1 MTEGMKTTYSANLSS
16 RIVSSHKTTFNGNIT
31 LFRRTN
37 DNRRLWP
44 NLALGLTLLPF
55 LASAGLA
62 SAPPMVD
69 GALADPPGRKVMVGS
84 DPSDHGRLVF
94 TGSHGQLDEIF
105 YPQPDRVVNLA
116 QQWLVTAADASWS
129 ERESQGSQQLQRPD
143 AQALVWSS
151 LTDSAR
157 KRWQIRRRVFVDPQ
171 RDVLVQRLS
180 LQPGRGASAGALHW
194 ILRNRSLLPEL
205 RVMEVEGRTVLLRRD
220 AGGTA
225 MALLLSQPWRLLP
238 ASGGVNTD
246 SLLLQP
252 PANATGPLDVTVVMG
267 FGGSEAQA
275 IRQALASLKANPE
288 DLERAAIAAWHRY
301 ARGLEPA
308 VLRDPASLLAA
319 LVLHAAQDSRSGGI
333 VAGLGTPWGST
344 NYSLN
349 PNGYHL
355 VWARDLVH
363 SAEALLAAGDRPG
376 ANRAAD
382 FLFHTLMQQK
392 ASSQPLASPGRF
404 PQNAFLDG
412 QPHWNATQL
421 DETALPLLLAWH
433 LDRHDLFP
441 QVKLAADY
449 LAATGPVTQQ
459 ERWEEMA
466 GYSPSTLAAAIA
478 GLVCAADLA
487 QRAGDAAAA
496 ERWLTVADRWRNH
509 VTAWTFT
516 MTGPHGDGRYFVR
529 VDGNGQPDD
538 AERLRFGNGA
548 GFQDVRDIVDGG
560 FLELVRLGVMH
571 PRDWAITASLPELD
585 QVVGRSL
592 PGVGPFWFRYNKDG
606 YGEQNNGNPY
616 APTAGAGS
624 GEGSGRGR
632 LWPILTAERGI
643 YALLLNGGGAAGLP
657 YLQALRATA
666 SPEGMIPEQ
675 IWNTS
680 TSVDGWETL
689 TPVGEPVGK
698 ANGSIQPLHWAMAA
712 SIQLALAV
720 ERGRYPVP
728 AVVCLRYGCS
738 DPPAIVT
745 VEAKGSLPQGERLVL
760 MGDDPRLGA
769 GRADAGLPLRLVGG
783 DHWGASVTLS
793 QGRHYRLRLVRLD
806 VSGRPLSQGNDTHLT
821 LEREPSGL
829 ISRRV
834 SLTLPTQR

>member
-1 MTEGMKTTYSANLSS
+1 MKTIYSSNLSS
-16 RIVSSHKTTFNGNIT
+16 RIILSHKTTFIGNIT
-31 LFRRTN
+31 QFRRTN
-37 DNRRLWP
+37 ANCSRWP
-44 NLALGLTLLPF
+44 NLALSLTLLPF
-55 LASAGLA
+55 LVSAGLA
-62 SAPPMVD
+62 STPPMAD
-69 GALADPPGRKVMVGS
+69 GAVADPPGRKVLVGS
-84 DPSDHGRLVF
+84 DPSDHGRIVF

-129 ERESQGSQQLQRPD
+129 ELESQGSQQLQRPD
-143 AQALVWSS
+143 GQALVWSGLS
-151 LTDSAR
+151 QSAR
-157 KRWQIRRRVFVDPQ
+157 QHWQIRRKVFVDPQ
-171 RDVLVQRLS
+171 RDVLVQRLW
-180 LQPGRGASAGALHW
+180 LQPGHGATAVPVRW
-194 ILRNRSLLPEL
+194 ILRNRSLLRQV
-205 RVMEVEGRTVLLRRD
+205 RVLEADGKTILLRHD
-220 AGGTA
+220 ADGTA
-225 MALLLSQPWRLLP
+225 MALLLSHPWRLLP
-238 ASGGVNTD
+238 SSGLGDTD
-246 SLLLQP
+246 SLLLSP
-252 PANATGPLDVTVVMG
+252 PATATGPLEVNVVMG
-267 FGGSEAQA
+267 FGSSEEQA
-275 IRQALASLKANPE
+275 IGQALASLKASPE

-301 ARGLEPA
+301 ARGLEPD
-308 VLRDPASLLAA
+308 VRRDPASLLAA

-333 VAGLGTPWGST
+333 VAGLGTPWGTT
-344 NYSLN
+344 NRSLN

-355 VWARDLVH
+355 VWPRDLVH
-363 SAEALLAAGDRPG
+363 SAEGLLAAGDRRG

-382 FLFHTLMQQK
+382 FLFHTLMQRQ

-404 PQNAFLDG
+404 PQNAFLNG

-433 LDRHDLFP
+433 LDRQDLWP

-449 LAATGPVTQQ
+449 LAAAGPVTQQ
-459 ERWEEMA
+459 ERWEEME

-487 QRAGDAAAA
+487 QRAGDTAAA
-496 ERWLTVADRWRNH
+496 ERWLAVSDRWRNH
-509 VTAWTFT
+509 LTAWTFT

-538 AERLRFGNGA
+538 AERLRFANGA

-592 PGVGPFWFRYNKDG
+592 PGVGPFWFRYNEDG
-606 YGEQNNGNPY
+606 YGEHNDGRPY
-616 APTAGAGS
+616 TPTAGAGS

-643 YALLLNGGGAAGLP
+643 YAVLRNGRGAAGLP

-675 IWNTS
+675 IWNPS
-680 TSVDGWETL
+680 TSVNGWETL
-689 TPVGEPVGK
+689 TPPGEPVGK

-728 AVVCLRYGCS
+728 AVVCQRYGCS
-738 DPPAIVT
+738 DPPAILSLET
-745 VEAKGSLPQGERLVL
+745 KGSLAPGERLVVL
-760 MGDDPRLGA
+760 GDDPRLGA
-769 GRADAGLPLRLVGG
+769 GRADAGLPLRRVGA
-783 DHWGASVTLS
+783 DHWSANVTLS

-806 VSGRPLSQGNDTHLT
+806 ASGRPLSQGPDTSLG
-821 LEREPSGL
+821 LARESSGG
-829 ISRRV
+829 IVRRSV
-834 SLTLPTQR
+834 SLPLPSQR

>member
-1 MTEGMKTTYSANLSS
+1 MRFNIETIPSPLTLSS
-16 RIVSSHKTTFNGNIT
+16 PSPAGNT
-31 LFRRTN
+31 NSGQRRHTVI
-37 DNRRLWP
+37 RRKRP
-44 NLALGLTLLPF
+44 RRPLALGLSLLPLLTSAA
-55 LASAGLA
+55 LAATPPPSAG
-62 SAPPMVD
+62 D
-69 GALADPPGRKVMVGS
+69 LADPPGRKLLVGS

-94 TGSHGQLDEIF
+94 TGSQGQLDEIF
-105 YPQPDRVVNLA
+105 YPRPDHVVNLA
-116 QQWLVTAADASWS
+116 QQWLVTASDASWS
-129 ERESQGSQQLQRPD
+129 EPEAAGNQQLQRPD

-194 ILRNRSLLPEL
+194 ILRNRSLLPQL
-205 RVMEVEGRTVLLRRD
+205 RVLEVEGRTVLLRRD

-238 ASGGVNTD
+238 ASGGGNTD

-267 FGGSEAQA
+267 FGSSEAQA
-275 IRQALASLKANPE
+275 IGQALASLKADPAT
-288 DLERAAIAAWHRY
+288 LERAATTAWHRY
-301 ARGLEPA
+301 ASGLDPA
-308 VLRDPASLLAA
+308 VRRDPASLLAA
-319 LVLHAAQDSRSGGI
+319 LVLHAAQDSGSGGI
-333 VAGLGTPWGST
+333 VAGLGTPWGTT
-344 NYSLN
+344 NQAIN

-355 VWARDLVH
+355 VWPRDLVH
-363 SAEALLAAGDRPG
+363 SAEGLLAAGDRRG

-382 FLFHTLMQQK
+382 FLFQTLMQRQ

-404 PQNAFLDG
+404 PQNAFLNG

-433 LDRHDLFP
+433 LDRQDLWP

-478 GLVCAADLA
+478 GLVCSADLA
-487 QRAGDAAAA
+487 RRAGDATAA
-496 ERWLTVADRWRNH
+496 ERWLAVADRWRNH
-509 VTAWTFT
+509 LTAWTFT

-529 VDGNGQPDD
+529 VDGDGQPDT
-538 AERLRFGNGA
+538 AEHLQFANGA
-548 GFQDVRDIVDGG
+548 GSQDVRRIVDGG

-592 PGVGPFWFRYNKDG
+592 PGVGPFWFRYNEDG
-606 YGEQNNGNPY
+606 YGEQNNGSPY

-632 LWPILTAERGI
+632 LWPILTAERGM
-643 YALLLNGGGAAGLP
+643 YAVLRSGRGSAGLP
-657 YLQALRATA
+657 YLKALRATA
-666 SPEGMIPEQ
+666 SPEGLIPEQ
-675 IWNTS
+675 IWNPS
-680 TSVDGWETL
+680 TSVAGWETL
-689 TPVGEPVGK
+689 TPPGEPVGK

-712 SIQLALAV
+712 SIQLGLAV
-720 ERGRYPVP
+720 EQGRTPVP
-728 AVVCLRYGCS
+728 AVVCQRYGCS
-738 DPPAIVT
+738 DPPTILSLET
-745 VEAKGSLPQGERLVL
+745 HGSLAPGERLVL
-760 MGDDPRLGA
+760 VGDDPRLGA
-769 GRADAGLPLRLVGG
+769 GRADSGLPLRLVAA
-783 DHWGASVTLS
+783 DHWSASVTLS
-793 QGRHYRLRLVRLD
+793 QGRRYRLRLVRLD
-806 VSGRPLSQGNDTHLT
+806 ASGRPLSQGPDTSLALT
-821 LEREPSGL
+821 REAEGMIGHRN
-829 ISRRV
+829 IS
-834 SLTLPTQR
+834 LLLPKS